1 MTYRIYTL
9 FKFWS
14 PESGCCGGDGKTE
27 AFVIAWP
34 SQMPDSLRTLI
45 KEALVAE
52 CEHIN
57 ADSMIEETPLTS
69 VDVKYVWWCNDG
81 TSCCSGW
88 DEYAPVDDP
97 PRVDA
102 VRVPIFSVS
111 DFLSG
116 ETRYSDPDD
125 LSLENLNTIFK
136 DLEETGVYY
145 FNVEDAYP
153 YPEPLRTPALS
164 QWFSAVKKIQ
174 RNVLNWLYRPGGPM
188 FQKTSCCTRVG
199 KE

>member
-1 MTYRIYTL
+1 MYTL
-9 FKFWS
+9 FKIWS
-14 PESGCCGGDGKTE
+14 PKSEYCAGDGTTE
-27 AFVIAWP
+27 AFVVAWP
-34 SQMPDSLRTLI
+34 SQDGTMPKSLRTLI
-45 KEALVAE
+45 KDALFAE
-52 CEHIN
+52 CIHVN
-57 ADSMIEETPLTS
+57 YDSMCEETPLTS

-81 TSCCSGW
+81 ASCCSGW

-97 PRVDA
+97 PQVDA
-102 VRVPIFSVS
+102 VRVPIFS
-111 DFLSG
+111 
-116 ETRYSDPDD
+116 PDD

-153 YPEPLRTPALS
+153 YPEPLRTPALN
-164 QWFSAVKKIQ
+164 QWFSAVKTIQ
-174 RNVLNWLYRPGGPM
+174 RNVLDWLYRPGGPM